1 MYTGRKGR
9 FPLISIYTDE
19 AREKRYFVLRRKKKT
34 YETCFGICVGIY
46 ALIMISELIGGVAS
60 RGMAIGL
67 GVNQIA
73 RIDRYHLVPNFLVLA
88 VGLCGILFR
97 KWIPAV
103 IGAAGLI
110 CLAAAELMTPLYI
123 GLFGVIPLGVTVWA
137 GMGWS
142 ALKKEEG
149 FPRFQIDLEEY
160 EAQRKAQVSFMQQ
173 RALRQGVRT
182 AQQALDPDAEMHD
195 LAEEAGP
202 DALPAML
209 QGYHARGAGSDP
221 VVQVPVPQFDR
232 MQTLSPEDV
241 GGLDEL

>member
-1 MYTGRKGR
+1 MV
-9 FPLISIYTDE
+9 SIYTDK
-19 AREKRYFVLRRKKKT
+19 AREKRYFVLRKKKKT

-46 ALIMISELIGGVAS
+46 ALIMITELIGGVAS

-73 RIDRYHLVPNFLVLA
+73 RIGRYHLAANFLVLA

-97 KWIPAV
+97 KWIPAA

-110 CLAAAELMTPLYI
+110 FLAAAGWMTPFCI
-123 GLFGVIPLGVTVWA
+123 GLIGLIPLCVTVWA
-137 GMGWS
+137 GLGWS
-142 ALKKEEG
+142 KLQQEEG

-160 EAQRKAQVSFMQQ
+160 ESQRKAQISFMQQ

-182 AQQALDPDAEMHD
+182 AAQVLDPDAEMHD
-195 LAEEAGP
+195 LAEQAGP

-209 QGYHARGAGSDP
+209 QGYHARSAGSDP
-221 VVQVPVPQFDR
+221 VVAVPVPHYDR
-232 MQTLSPEDV
+232 MQTISEEEV
-241 GGLDEL
+241 GGLEEL